1 MPRKYNMT
9 EAEFSTW
16 FRSQLEPDQGGCL
29 IWKNGKQLAR
39 GYGWLWLKGR
49 PVLANRVVLELKLGR
64 PISDGMFA
72 CHTCDNPP
80 CCNPEHLKEGTNQD
94 NMNDKVN
101 RKRQSKMQGEA
112 NGTSKLKAAQVV
124 VIRALEEFMSPSE
137 LAEAYDVSS
146 TLIRRIQS
154 RITWKHVA

>member
-9 EAEFSTW
+9 EAEFSAW

-29 IWKNGKQLAR
+29 IWKNGKQSAR

-49 PVLANRVVLELKLGR
+49 PVLANRVALELKLGR

-80 CCNPEHLKEGTNQD
+80 CCNPEHLEEGTNQD

-101 RKRQSKMQGEA
+101 RRRQSKMQGEV
-112 NGTSKLKAAQVV
+112 NGTSKLTADQVV
-124 VIRALEEFMSPSE
+124 VIRALEDFMSPSE
-137 LAEAYDVSS
+137 LAKVYDVSS

-154 RITWKHVA
+154 RIAWKHVA